1 MSFQRAKP
9 QVLRGKL
16 IPGRTRFLSMSQF
29 FLIDQSLKGVGGHHF
44 DYSFQVSRAA
54 IQAGWRVTLGTNR
67 KFSALN
73 AFPDCRVCNTFAFTT
88 YAPSSEM
95 VGIQDMVAARK
106 PSVWQKLTGVVRNR
120 VRSARQST
128 SGSTTDKG
136 NDFLRRDRQKR
147 VHAFRRDCQQC
158 FTAPFGD
165 KDHVFFTTLSDIEA
179 EGLADFLNSRTDS
192 RNATWHLQFHFPL
205 LRGRTPQYQEQ
216 ADRLIKLR
224 PTFQRLQELARKF
237 SIHFYVT
244 SQTLKDQYDL
254 LGLKFVNLAYPV
266 DPAFHSRV
274 VRAAAKGEKT
284 NEADHDSACRIA
296 VAGAIRVEKN
306 AGELNTLIGS
316 AVQSASD
323 SREQICQA
331 EGLRPLKFLV
341 QKKKPKRMDQL
352 WRYFFHRPYFRRIGK
367 GDDSQENDSS
377 LIERVP
383 FPLPADDYRKFI
395 LSADIGLL
403 TTYDS
408 QTYFPRRAGILGEY
422 LSAGIPVI
430 VPAGSWL
437 ADQIE
442 PQQQE
447 YLDSLVHGAGMPLQP
462 SNIRHQSDRST
473 SVEFDLS
480 RWFKKSPT
488 TDAGAV
494 PTAPRFLVLGFRVAK
509 PAGHGHYFRV
519 TPQQASAE
527 ATGQQGLL
535 TTQSQW
541 ISEDESQI
549 VGQPRDQE
557 SRLLAFSLPQVGQ
570 QGNRNSSSQMIGF
583 RLENAY
589 PCRQWQVEDV
599 RLWMVR
605 STERLPRS
613 SVGLIASE
621 FEQTP
626 NLIREMVAHHDHYRQ
641 TAMEHAQAWYRQH
654 DPQLTFSMLMDAKK
668 RSGAVDLAQQDKRL
682 EPVRDFG
689 TPEHLPTKKGDAA

>member
-1 MSFQRAKP
+1 M
-9 QVLRGKL
+9 
-16 IPGRTRFLSMSQF
+16 
-29 FLIDQSLKGVGGHHF
+29 
-44 DYSFQVSRAA
+44 
-54 IQAGWRVTLGTNR
+54 
-67 KFSALN
+67 
-73 AFPDCRVCNTFAFTT
+73 
-88 YAPSSEM
+88 
-95 VGIQDMVAARK
+95 
-106 PSVWQKLTGVVRNR
+106 
-120 VRSARQST
+120 
-128 SGSTTDKG
+128 
-136 NDFLRRDRQKR
+136 
-147 VHAFRRDCQQC
+147 
-158 FTAPFGD
+158 
-165 KDHVFFTTLSDIEA
+165 
-179 EGLADFLNSRTDS
+179 
-192 RNATWHLQFHFPL
+192 
-205 LRGRTPQYQEQ
+205 
-216 ADRLIKLR
+216 
-224 PTFQRLQELARKF
+224 
-237 SIHFYVT
+237 
-244 SQTLKDQYDL
+244 
-254 LGLKFVNLAYPV
+254 
-266 DPAFHSRV
+266 
-274 VRAAAKGEKT
+274 
-284 NEADHDSACRIA
+284 
-296 VAGAIRVEKN
+296 
-306 AGELNTLIGS
+306 
-316 AVQSASD
+316 
-323 SREQICQA
+323 
-331 EGLRPLKFLV
+331 
-341 QKKKPKRMDQL
+341 
-352 WRYFFHRPYFRRIGK
+352 
-367 GDDSQENDSS
+367 
-377 LIERVP
+377 IERVP

-480 RWFKKSPT
+480 RWFEKSPT

-570 QGNRNSSSQMIGF
+570 QGNRNSSSQKIGF